1 MSGRSCL
8 HSREVTFTAAWEFL
22 GLKFLS
28 VLIVNTEEVHRAV
41 ISLELKAKKNWDM
54 SASHTYMQKLR

>member
-8 HSREVTFTAAWEFL
+8 HSREVTFTAAWEFR

-28 VLIVNTEEVHRAV
+28 VLIVNTEEAV

-54 SASHTYMQKLR
+54 SASHTYMQKSR

>member
-1 MSGRSCL
+1 MSDRSCF
-8 HSREVTFTAAWEFL
+8 HSREVTCTAAWEFL

-41 ISLELKAKKNWDM
+41 ISLEHKAKKNWDM
-54 SASHTYMQKLR
+54 SAGHTHRQK